1 MRIFLKNIFL
11 LLIRIFSILIIYQ
24 LCRLLYFF
32 YNINYFANINFVSYL
47 KIIQGS
53 IKFDISAVFYINSL
67 VILFSLIPSNLIVK
81 NWYKKFISFL
91 FISCNFL
98 GILVNIIDV
107 FYYPFAKNRF
117 TISFINEFSNEKSPL
132 AFIIKFVLDY
142 WYAVLLIPIVIF
154 LLKHISKITTLKYNK
169 IQITI
174 PHFFIALTLAFSL
187 LTLTVYG
194 LRGSFIYKNRPITI
208 SNAGKYAKNP
218 NEISLIINTPF
229 SLIRTATIQDL
240 DPKNFFSDEQ
250 LEKIYPVIKQ
260 YDSNKKPKKNVVI
273 IILES
278 MATEYYGVFNNYEG
292 YTPFLDSLISQSYTS
307 YNTFANGKKSIDAIP
322 SILASIPAVK
332 FHFTLSKYCTNNIQ
346 GIGNI
351 LQEQGYY
358 TSFFHGAPNGSMGF
372 ESISTLCGMDHYYG
386 MDDYGNNDDFDGLWG
401 IWDHKFLNYYANQ
414 LNKMPEPFCSSIMTC
429 SSHHPYIIPKEFKNK
444 FKKGTWPMHECV
456 QYTDYSLKLFFD
468 SIKNNSWY
476 NNTLFIIT
484 ADHTNYA
491 ANKLYNTSTGIF
503 RVPIIFFDPSNQDLK
518 GISKKIVQ
526 HIDIMP
532 SILGYIKYPEKYIS
546 FGSNVFA
553 NNEQD
558 SYAINYHNGFQL
570 ISPNTLVQYNEQ
582 ENKITGVF
590 DFKKDTLLKN
600 NIKNQSDSI
609 AILEN
614 KIKGFIQQYN
624 NRMIEN
630 NLIVK

>member
-1 MRIFLKNIFL
+1 
-11 LLIRIFSILIIYQ
+11 
-24 LCRLLYFF
+24 
-32 YNINYFANINFVSYL
+32 
-47 KIIQGS
+47 
-53 IKFDISAVFYINSL
+53 
-67 VILFSLIPSNLIVK
+67 
-81 NWYKKFISFL
+81 
-91 FISCNFL
+91 
-98 GILVNIIDV
+98 
-107 FYYPFAKNRF
+107 
-117 TISFINEFSNEKSPL
+117 
-132 AFIIKFVLDY
+132 
-142 WYAVLLIPIVIF
+142 
-154 LLKHISKITTLKYNK
+154 
-169 IQITI
+169 
-174 PHFFIALTLAFSL
+174 
-187 LTLTVYG
+187 
-194 LRGSFIYKNRPITI
+194 
-208 SNAGKYAKNP
+208 
-218 NEISLIINTPF
+218 
-229 SLIRTATIQDL
+229 
-240 DPKNFFSDEQ
+240 
-250 LEKIYPVIKQ
+250 
-260 YDSNKKPKKNVVI
+260 
-273 IILES
+273 
-278 MATEYYGVFNNYEG
+278 
-292 YTPFLDSLISQSYTS
+292 
-307 YNTFANGKKSIDAIP
+307 
-322 SILASIPAVK
+322 
-332 FHFTLSKYCTNNIQ
+332 
-346 GIGNI
+346 
-351 LQEQGYY
+351 
-358 TSFFHGAPNGSMGF
+358 
-372 ESISTLCGMDHYYG
+372 
-386 MDDYGNNDDFDGLWG
+386 
-401 IWDHKFLNYYANQ
+401 
-414 LNKMPEPFCSSIMTC
+414 
-429 SSHHPYIIPKEFKNK
+429 
-444 FKKGTWPMHECV
+444 MHECV